1 MLHVL
6 IGTILPIFSIIL
18 LGYLLD
24 RKHLIGPAYNK
35 TANQII
41 YYVAIP
47 AMLLKEISH
56 APFRENF
63 SAAAVVCT
71 LSAMGLVLLLGV
83 ACMKWMRVEGSRQGT
98 FLQSSFHGNIGYMS
112 YAIAFYALGESHFA
126 RMAILSSFVMLG
138 QNLGAVWALTT
149 YGTDSRVDRGA
160 TTVLRHVLSNPII
173 VTVAFGI
180 GYSALGFSIPNPVQK
195 ALDILS
201 GMAFP
206 TALLL
211 IGSGLSF
218 GSFRSMAK
226 EIVVIGL
233 LKLACL
239 PILGYVLMKW
249 ADLPDALLLPSI
261 ILLAAP
267 PATITYVM
275 ATEMGGDPELAATS
289 VSIHTLM
296 SAFSY
301 SIVLSAFGS

>member
-6 IGTILPIFSIIL
+6 VGTILPIFSIIL
-18 LGYLLD
+18 LGYFLD
-24 RKHLIGPAYNK
+24 RKHVIGPAYTK

-41 YYVAIP
+41 FYVAIP
-47 AMLLKEISH
+47 AMLLKEISQ
-56 APFRENF
+56 APFKENF
-63 SAAAVVCT
+63 STAAVVCT
-71 LSAMGLVLLLGV
+71 LSAMGLVVLLSV
-83 ACMKWMRVEGSRQGT
+83 VCMKWMKVEGARQGT

-112 YAIAFYALGESHFA
+112 YAIAYYALGESHFA

-138 QNLGAVWALTT
+138 QNLAAVWALAT
-149 YGTDSRVDRGA
+149 YGMDSRVDRGGF
-160 TTVLRHVLSNPII
+160 TVLKHVLSNPII

-180 GYSALGFSIPNPVQK
+180 GYSALGFSIPDPLQK

-211 IGSGLSF
+211 IGAGLSF
-218 GSFRSMAK
+218 GSFRSMTK
-226 EIVVIGL
+226 EIVAIGF

-239 PILGYVLMKW
+239 PILGYVLMKL
-249 ADLPDALLLPSI
+249 ADLPDTLLLAGM

-275 ATEMGGDPELAATS
+275 ATELGGDPELAATS
-289 VSIHTLM
+289 ISIHTLI
-296 SAFSY
+296 SAFTY
-301 SIVLSAFGS
+301 SLVLSAFGS